1 MILFLSNCSY
11 PFLASYII
19 ILLTH
24 EFFNKYTGSS
34 DLINVYLK
42 VMFKINNKKNIIGQI
57 HYFVYGLDSISVFSN
72 LKITGLKPSL
82 QQTIA
87 TPGSF
92 IQSL

>member
-24 EFFNKYTGSS
+24 EFFNKYTSSS

-42 VMFKINNKKNIIGQI
+42 VMFKINNKKNIIG
-57 HYFVYGLDSISVFSN
+57 
-72 LKITGLKPSL
+72 
-82 QQTIA
+82 
-87 TPGSF
+87 
-92 IQSL
+92 